1 MGGGR
6 HPDTLPFDSTHC
18 LWSLLDHM
26 AEVGSGGG
34 SGGGGSSSSGVG
46 GGHDST
52 NVAAD
57 TNKYTRSEMVSALW
71 DSLRVSEIKIW
82 AGTNL
87 VNGVQLSYGL
97 PLQPILPRGQHE
109 KQTNNENN
117 EENKT
122 SEMNERT
129 TRLEIN
135 SPCLSSTHDDPL
147 PHILTLE
154 SSVRKGDG
162 RHIIDDDDE
171 IVEISVRAGK

>member
-1 MGGGR
+1 
-6 HPDTLPFDSTHC
+6 
-18 LWSLLDHM
+18 M
-26 AEVGSGGG
+26 AEVGVGT
-34 SGGGGSSSSGVG
+34 GGSSSSGGG

-71 DSLRVSEIKIW
+71 DSLRVSEIKVW
-82 AGTNL
+82 AGNNL

-97 PLQPILPRGQHE
+97 PLQPNLPPGNHE
-109 KQTNNENN
+109 KNTNNENN

-122 SEMNERT
+122 SEMNEKS
-129 TRLEIN
+129 TRLEIV

-154 SSVRKGDG
+154 SSVRKGEE
-162 RHIIDDDDE
+162 RHVIDDDDE
-171 IVEISVRAGK
+171 IVEISVRAGKSMSQSQQLSLLSSFDCRWTLSDSNI